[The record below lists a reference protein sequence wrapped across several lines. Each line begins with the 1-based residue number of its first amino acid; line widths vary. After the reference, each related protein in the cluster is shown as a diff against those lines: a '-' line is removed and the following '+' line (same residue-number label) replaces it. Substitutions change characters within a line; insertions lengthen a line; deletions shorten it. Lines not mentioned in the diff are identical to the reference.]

1 MQSYTGWARN
11 AARKTGDTA
20 RDYVKRIWD
29 NSGEDNIFFLASA
42 VSFSILLAVVPF
54 FLFYATSLTYLL
66 NESTAAATIEVSALM
81 DRFLPPRA
89 DGTES
94 LVTQIVADIIR
105 SRGKVGLYSAI
116 GFIWFS
122 TRLFGT
128 LRSVLGA
135 IFDLETDRGIVDGK
149 LFDIKVTVIS
159 TLMLVAYTTLSAYLA
174 LSTGGTTV
182 MKVLGLRQETM
193 SLLNYII
200 GRVVAFAF
208 IAGLFYGLYKYL
220 PYKRIRWQTALV
232 ASIFAGIAFEV
243 AKSIFAFYA
252 TSFRPGSLYTGTV
265 AALVVTI
272 SWVYYAA
279 VVFILGGEVGQVY
292 ELRWMRKIQREAFED

>member
-1 MQSYTGWARN
+1 MGSYSGFARDV
-11 AARKTGDTA
+11 ARKTGDTA

-94 LVTQIVADIIR
+94 PVTQIVTDIIR

-174 LSTGGTTV
+174 LSTGGTTA
-182 MKVLGLRQETM
+182 MEILGLRQETM
-193 SLLNYII
+193 SLLNYMI

-292 ELRWMRKIQREAFED
+292 ELRWMRRIQREAFED